1 MTDHSV
7 LDEPHYSATWVSLE
21 FTLTVPLRIIYTL
34 ISSDFSLDKKYSN
47 FCKIKIMIIFYNNR
61 NYQSWRLSGLF
72 WPASKIIFHRYGTDA
87 AAVADAAFATAGNSY
102 LTFYNTAALG
112 PKSIAKRAAKV
123 IWKLTWMISVS
134 MYFKKNQN
142 SWTLK

>member
-47 FCKIKIMIIFYNNR
+47 FCKIKIMIIFTITETTNHDG
-61 NYQSWRLSGLF
+61 YQ
-72 WPASKIIFHRYGTDA
+72 
-87 AAVADAAFATAGNSY
+87 V
-102 LTFYNTAALG
+102 
-112 PKSIAKRAAKV
+112 
-123 IWKLTWMISVS
+123 
-134 MYFKKNQN
+134 YFDQH
-142 SWTLK
+142 LK

>member
-7 LDEPHYSATWVSLE
+7 LDDPHYSATWVSLE
-21 FTLTVPLRIIYTL
+21 FTLTVPLRIIYIL

-47 FCKIKIMIIFYNNR
+47 FCKIKIMIIFTTTETTNHDS
-61 NYQSWRLSGLF
+61 YQVYFDQHLKL
-72 WPASKIIFHRYGTDA
+72 IFHRYGTDA

-123 IWKLTWMISVS
+123 IWKLTWID
-134 MYFKKNQN
+134 FKIKIK
-142 SWTLK
+142 LEL